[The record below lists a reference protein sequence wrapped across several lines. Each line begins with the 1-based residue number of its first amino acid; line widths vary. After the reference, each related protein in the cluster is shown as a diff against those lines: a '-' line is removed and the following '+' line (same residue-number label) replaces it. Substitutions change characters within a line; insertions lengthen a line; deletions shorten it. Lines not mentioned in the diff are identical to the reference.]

1 MREWL
6 QAASAWMQGWLS
18 AEAGL
23 VGVFVSAQLPATVL
37 PGSTK
42 MVLTAKM
49 VAYPAFAWHAFGV
62 ALLGTAIGYALKFGM
77 GQAARSGWERF
88 RHIQVDEAHSRMAR
102 LRRFGP
108 PVLVLSVVP
117 LIGTALAL
125 AAGWL
130 KMPYWHSLYWILLG
144 KLLRH
149 LLLILGLKGL
159 HAHG

>member
-1 MREWL
+1 
-6 QAASAWMQGWLS
+6 
-18 AEAGL
+18 
-23 VGVFVSAQLPATVL
+23 VL
-37 PGSTK
+37 PGSTE

-62 ALLGTAIGYALKFGM
+62 ALLVTAIGYALKFGM

-117 LIGTALAL
+117 LIGDALAL

-130 KMPYWHSLYWILLG
+130 KMPFWHMPFWHSLYWIVLG

-159 HAHG
+159 HANG